1 MASVPATAAL
11 VSVTTQRTLLMLGA
25 VGAIAFLYGVF
36 LGDEIRAWQ
45 ALLVNFLFFAGL
57 AQAGV
62 VLSALLQMTS
72 ARWGRSLKRVA
83 EATAAFLPVSL
94 VLLIILLAGVARWAP
109 WVHDPPA
116 LTQAWLNIPFF
127 VTRQIAGFVLLSGFS
142 VAYVYTSLRPDIG
155 LLHESGAQKASG
167 LAARVIVGWRGLA
180 EERVASQARQDR
192 LAPAVLLAYGVVFS
206 LMGVDFVMALDPRWH
221 STLLGAYFFV
231 GNLVLGVAFLA
242 VIAAC
247 GRRLQLQDY
256 VGAGQLRDTATLLF
270 GFCIIWAYMVWSQY
284 LVIWYGDLPEETA
297 FVIRRMEG
305 PWAPVAW
312 LVLAMVFLIPFVVL
326 LSRAVKSH
334 ARGLTAIALVVIV
347 GLWLER
353 FILVAPSLWHGA
365 GVPLGILEI
374 LITAGVL
381 GLFVVCYTSF
391 LRTFPVLAI
400 SDPRLEKVATISA
413 LSLS

>member
-1 MASVPATAAL
+1 MARVPTTAAL
-11 VSVTTQRTLLMLGA
+11 VSVTTQRILLMLGA
-25 VGAIAFLYGVF
+25 VGAVAFLYGIF

-62 VLSALLQMTS
+62 VLSAVLQTTS

-94 VLLIILLAGVARWAP
+94 VLLIMLLAGVARWAP

-116 LTQAWLNIPFF
+116 LTQAWLNVPFF
-127 VTRQIAGFVLLSGFS
+127 VTRQIAGFVLLSGVS

-155 LLHESGAQKASG
+155 LLHESGAQTASG

-180 EERVASQARQDR
+180 EERVTSQARQDR

-221 STLLGAYFFV
+221 STLVGAYFFV
-231 GNLVLGVAFLA
+231 GNLVLGVACLA

-247 GRRLQLQDY
+247 GRDRLQLQDY

-305 PWAPVAW
+305 TWAPVAW
-312 LVLAMVFLIPFVVL
+312 FVFAMVFLIPFVVL

-334 ARGLTAIALVVIV
+334 ARGLTAIACVVIV

-353 FILVAPSLWHGA
+353 FLLVAPSLWHGA
-365 GVPLGILEI
+365 GVPLGTLEI

-391 LRTFPVLAI
+391 LRMFPVLAI
-400 SDPRLEKVATISA
+400 SDPRLEKVATIS
-413 LSLS
+413 

>member
-1 MASVPATAAL
+1 MSTE
-11 VSVTTQRTLLMLGA
+11 
-25 VGAIAFLYGVF
+25 IA
-36 LGDEIRAWQ
+36 R
-45 ALLVNFLFFAGL
+45 VN
-57 AQAGV
+57 V
-62 VLSALLQMTS
+62 
-72 ARWGRSLKRVA
+72 
-83 EATAAFLPVSL
+83 
-94 VLLIILLAGVARWAP
+94 
-109 WVHDPPA
+109 
-116 LTQAWLNIPFF
+116 PFF
-127 VTRQIAGFVLLSGFS
+127 VTRQIAAFLLLAGLS

-155 LLHESGAQKASG
+155 LLHESGAQQASG
-167 LAARVIVGWRGLA
+167 LAGRLIVGWRGLA
-180 EERVASQARQDR
+180 KERGTSQARQDR
-192 LAPAVLLAYGVVFS
+192 LAPAALLAYGVVFS
-206 LMGVDFVMALDPRWH
+206 LMGVDFVMALDPHWH
-221 STLLGAYFFV
+221 STLVGAYFFV

-247 GRRLQLQDY
+247 GCDRLQLQDY

-297 FVIRRMEG
+297 FIIRRMQG
-305 PWAPVAW
+305 TRAPVAW
-312 LVLAMVFLIPFVVL
+312 PVFAMVFLIPFVVL

-334 ARGLTAIALVVIV
+334 ARGLTAIAGVVIV

-353 FILVAPSLWHGA
+353 FILVVPSLWHGA

-400 SDPRLEKVATISA
+400 SDPRLEKIATIS
-413 LSLS
+413 